1 MKNPIL
7 FTLLLFFNWA
17 IAQLDGNNLDNFDFV
32 DRLRAASS
40 TNESSSYKN
49 AEGSMYISDFQPIKI
64 SITGNR
70 ILQGRYNAFNGD
82 MEIIVPNNE
91 DPIIL
96 NKIKESYQVEFI
108 NQSKSYQNYVTSDN
122 GVQKH
127 QFFIKVQANEKIT
140 LLKKEVIKFVPG
152 KSANNTYSVSKPD
165 KFQRAK
171 DLYYISLDSKTAN
184 SIKSKKDLI
193 DLFPQ
198 KKKQIS
204 NFIKKNK
211 LKLNSEK
218 NLIQLVNFL
227 DT

>member
-127 QFFIKVQANEKIT
+127 
-140 LLKKEVIKFVPG
+140 
-152 KSANNTYSVSKPD
+152 
-165 KFQRAK
+165 
-171 DLYYISLDSKTAN
+171 
-184 SIKSKKDLI
+184 
-193 DLFPQ
+193 
-198 KKKQIS
+198 
-204 NFIKKNK
+204 
-211 LKLNSEK
+211 
-218 NLIQLVNFL
+218 
-227 DT
+227 